1 MRWTS
6 LLRNSSCCTTTMCIR
21 NTTIRHIVTRC
32 MPIQVSVTEI
42 YETYIKCIFSQ
53 IHAHIFIILY
63 TLWNDYLFYYYVDI
77 VEMSWLY
84 QDYENQRIHSLN
96 EIKIARSDDE
106 HLVVRGPSRQTSL
119 LPIARLAAYGFT
131 LFLIFSFLEIKYLL
145 VL

>member
-1 MRWTS
+1 
-6 LLRNSSCCTTTMCIR
+6 
-21 NTTIRHIVTRC
+21 

-84 QDYENQRIHSLN
+84 
-96 EIKIARSDDE
+96 
-106 HLVVRGPSRQTSL
+106 
-119 LPIARLAAYGFT
+119 
-131 LFLIFSFLEIKYLL
+131 
-145 VL
+145 